1 LRGIARLRGH
11 GSCFDPSSFPLALPP
26 RPQQDP
32 EIIPQEMLRKYITY
46 AKQNCRPQLQ
56 QADYERLMEFYSKL
70 RQEAARTHGMPIAVR
85 HLESLIRMSEAHAK
99 MHLREYVMDEDINMA
114 IKQLLG
120 SFIQSQKY
128 SVHKTMERRFK
139 RYLTFGSDYH
149 QLLLSMLR
157 GLLQE
162 VQREVRLQ
170 GLSLEVEEQYWIPIS
185 QAMGQNRNVRLSGSA
200 WCLPREGGPSVRCL
214 PSTE

>member
-1 LRGIARLRGH
+1 MKI
-11 GSCFDPSSFPLALPP
+11 LPR
-26 RPQQDP
+26 RPQQDKD
-32 EIIPQEMLRKYITY
+32 IIPQDLLRKYITY

-56 QADYERLMEFYSKL
+56 QADYERLMDVYSKL

-85 HLESLIRMSEAHAK
+85 HLESLIRMSEAHAR
-99 MHLREYVMDEDINMA
+99 MHMREYVSDEDINIA
-114 IKQLLG
+114 IKQMLG

-162 VQREVRLQ
+162 VQRDVRLQ
-170 GLSLEVEEQYWIPIS
+170 GLALQAEEQYKIPIR
-185 QAMGQNRNVRLSGSA
+185 QVLTL
-200 WCLPREGGPSVRCL
+200 LPCPRISL
-214 PSTE
+214 

>member
-1 LRGIARLRGH
+1 
-11 GSCFDPSSFPLALPP
+11 
-26 RPQQDP
+26 
-32 EIIPQEMLRKYITY
+32 
-46 AKQNCRPQLQ
+46 
-56 QADYERLMEFYSKL
+56 MEVYSKL

-99 MHLREYVMDEDINMA
+99 MHLREYVSDDDINIA
-114 IKQLLG
+114 IKQMLG

-139 RYLTFGSDYH
+139 QFLTFGSDFH
-149 QLLLSMLR
+149 QLLLNLLR

-170 GLSLEVEEQYWIPIS
+170 GLPLEVEEQYKIPIRQVNKS
-185 QAMGQNRNVRLSGSA
+185 LGL
-200 WCLPREGGPSVRCL
+200 
-214 PSTE
+214 